1 MKSKI
6 FTLALIL
13 SAFCSSVFAKDKNSN
28 DHFKFEG
35 TVFEHIIKTD
45 EYTEAANVQ
54 IMVYQD
60 QELFVAFNTKENGTF
75 QFEFPLGHQYEIVF
89 GGGDFVNKKIDIDAR
104 SLKPR
109 NGGYE
114 LNMDI
119 RLFRPITGFDF
130 AMLNDP
136 FVKFDYDKEYGQFVP
151 NEMYSAPRAKELDK
165 LLKKA
170 KKGKP

>member
-1 MKSKI
+1 MKNKI
-6 FTLALIL
+6 FTLALFL
-13 SAFCSSVFAKDKNSN
+13 LATTTSVFAKDKNSN

-35 TVFEHIIKTD
+35 TVIEHIIKTGED
-45 EYTEAANVQ
+45 VEASNVQ
-54 IMVYQD
+54 IIVYQD
-60 QELFVAFNTKENGTF
+60 QEIFVAFNTASNGNF

-89 GGGDFVNKKIDIDAR
+89 GGGDYVNKKVDIDAR
-104 SLKPR
+104 ALKPR

-119 RLFRPITGFDF
+119 RLFRPVNGFDF

-136 FVKFDYDKEYGQFVP
+136 FVKFDYDQEYGQFVP
-151 NEMYSAPRAKELDK
+151 NEIYSAPKAKELDK

-170 KKGKP
+170 KKANP

>member
-1 MKSKI
+1 MKIKI
-6 FTLALIL
+6 FTLALSL
-13 SAFCSSVFAKDKNSN
+13 LALCSSVFAKDKNSN

-35 TVFEHIIKTD
+35 KVFEHFVKTD
-45 EYTEAANVQ
+45 EVMEAVNVQ

-60 QELFVAFNTKENGTF
+60 QELFVAFNTSGNGNF

-89 GGGDFVNKKIDIDAR
+89 GGADFVNKKVDIDAR
-104 SLKPR
+104 TLKPR

-114 LNMDI
+114 LNMDV
-119 RLFRPITGFDF
+119 RLFRPINGFDF

-136 FVKFDYDKEYGQFVP
+136 FMKFDYDNEYGHFVP
-151 NEMYSAPRAKELDK
+151 DEMYSAPRAKELDK